1 MKKEYSDLPKSQR
14 PAYNLALVID
24 LTFTISAMFI
34 FAIGLAVF
42 LMESHATRLMEVDA
56 FVYMVV
62 LALGFALMCG
72 VFFAY
77 GLKSALKLYTDIDL
91 EKAER
96 RVQKIKDA
104 LKDE

>member
-34 FAIGLAVF
+34 FAIGL
-42 LMESHATRLMEVDA
+42 ATRLMEVDA